1 MSLES
6 LDGVARGRDVSR
18 ELTFSPLARL
28 MALKGRRTRRT
39 RRIFTTLMALD
50 LQPTRDQRAQP
61 AIKQAA
67 RLSKGGVGRG
77 GGGVVGAKTQ
87 RDDTHGTQL

>member
-1 MSLES
+1 MFC
-6 LDGVARGRDVSR
+6 

-28 MALKGRRTRRT
+28 MALKGRRTLRT

-61 AIKQAA
+61 AIKKAA
-67 RLSKGGVGRG
+67 SLSKGGVGRRWWG
-77 GGGVVGAKTQ
+77 GGGK
-87 RDDTHGTQL
+87 DTEERHAQDAVIKLSRVKILNGSL